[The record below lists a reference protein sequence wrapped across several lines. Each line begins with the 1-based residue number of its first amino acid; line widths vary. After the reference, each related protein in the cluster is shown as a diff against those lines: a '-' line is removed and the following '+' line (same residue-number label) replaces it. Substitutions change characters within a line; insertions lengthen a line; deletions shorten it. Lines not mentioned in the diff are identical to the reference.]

1 MKRFEISELKSDE
14 IKEAARVF
22 LKGLKMENPP
32 GISGR
37 EKEIL
42 KLLRKDLKERIKKP
56 ESTSLVFKREGI
68 EGLILAHRESCIV
81 IDFIVSLNPGEG
93 VGTRLIQKL
102 TEHLPPSALI
112 KTEISEL
119 DERVKYFYL
128 KKLEFE
134 VLGRKRLKKD
144 FNLLRLQKRVGDL
157 KKKLKEYKIYYY

>member
-1 MKRFEISELKSDE
+1 MEGFEISELKSDE
-14 IKEAARVF
+14 IEEAARVF
-22 LKGLKMENPP
+22 LRGLKMENPP

-37 EKEIL
+37 EEEIL
-42 KLLRKDLKERIKKP
+42 KFLKKDLIERIKKP

-68 EGLILAHRESCIV
+68 EGLILSHRESGIV
-81 IDFIVSLNPGEG
+81 IDFVVSLNPGEG

-102 TEHLPPSALI
+102 IEHLPPSALI

-134 VLGRKRLKKD
+134 VLGRKRLKKG
-144 FNLLRLQKRVGDL
+144 FYLLKIQKRVGDL
-157 KKKLKEYKIYYY
+157 KKRLKEY